1 MKMMQLVAF
10 VTVATLSMS
19 GVAVAGENED
29 RPVTSAAEVSSKRP
43 AMLSALYVS
52 LGAMQALDVH
62 STLTA
67 LKAGARESNPI
78 AAPFTANAGSM
89 IGLKVVSTATTIFFA
104 ERLWKANRLKAILV
118 LAAINGATA
127 AVAMRNMHNVRA
139 AAAGR

>member
-1 MKMMQLVAF
+1 VKMMQLVAF
-10 VTVATLSMS
+10 VTIATLSMS
-19 GVAVAGENED
+19 SVAVAGENE
-29 RPVTSAAEVSSKRP
+29 ERP

-52 LGAMQALDVH
+52 LGAIQGLDVH
-62 STLTA
+62 STLAA
-67 LKAGARESNPI
+67 LRAGARESNPI

-104 ERLWKANRLKAILV
+104 ERMWKTNRLKAILV

-139 AAAGR
+139 AARR